1 MTKVKQLLLGTSMAA
16 VFAGLSG
23 PANAIIE
30 GAAGEALLV
39 PFVLFD
45 GNDPNLN
52 PTGVNIN
59 TLIEVTVPA
68 SVGQDTVPNFFTAT
82 NTTPTNLGALE
93 FPPAEALGAPGAFE
107 AGIHL
112 YFFTKDSV
120 EACNIEIPTS
130 PDDFIMINWGDVVQK
145 NCQFLNGVA
154 GYVVITNQK
163 TGLPTSP
170 TYYPQGDRSAAQFAM
185 MGDAFMVWPVG
196 LGLIDTKIPVL
207 PMTDGLD
214 PATGGVPTPDN
225 QVVLNG
231 GKLNVSPLAAGM
243 RTNISNGLP
252 GDYTLFD
259 LTVSNRFAPTLHV
272 IWVDRN
278 LPGNFSTGFTYD
290 DDENRCSQTLPIQK
304 ELQIYWTSPPYL
316 WPGNFLTRS
325 QNKNPNFVL
334 GKAGA
339 GISLPWVDAALDLC
353 YPDPGAFVF
362 NPGKPGDLFEILES
376 RILYPG
382 FVLFRLDEYVDTGV
396 GQPESSAVAFSIQLQ
411 VDILDEDG
419 LLLATPQL
427 LPVETALGHERGKFQ
442 P

>member
-112 YFFTKDSV
+112 YFFDKDSI
-120 EACNIEIPTS
+120 ERCDIEIPTS
-130 PDDFIMINWGDVVQK
+130 PDDFILINWGDVVQK
-145 NCQFLNGVA
+145 NCQYLNGVA

-163 TGLPTSP
+163 TKLRTSP
-170 TYYPQGDRSAAQFAM
+170 TYYPLGDRSAAQFAM

-214 PATGGVPTPDN
+214 PAVGGVPTPDN
-225 QVVLNG
+225 QVVFNL
-231 GKLNVSPLAAGM
+231 GKMNVSPLAAGM

-272 IWVDRN
+272 IWVDQN
-278 LPGNFSTGFTYD
+278 LPGNFSSGYTYD
-290 DDENRCSQTLPIQK
+290 DDENRCSQTLPIER
-304 ELQIYWTSPPYL
+304 ELQVYWTSPPLL
-316 WPGNFLTRS
+316 WPANFLTAA
-325 QNKNPNFVL
+325 QNANPNFVL
-334 GKAGA
+334 GGAGA
-339 GISLPWVDAALDLC
+339 NASLPWVDAALDLC
-353 YPDPGAFVF
+353 YPDPGAFVL
-362 NPGKPGDLFEILES
+362 NPGKPGDLFQILES

-382 FVLFRLDEYVDTGV
+382 FVLFRLDEYIDTGI